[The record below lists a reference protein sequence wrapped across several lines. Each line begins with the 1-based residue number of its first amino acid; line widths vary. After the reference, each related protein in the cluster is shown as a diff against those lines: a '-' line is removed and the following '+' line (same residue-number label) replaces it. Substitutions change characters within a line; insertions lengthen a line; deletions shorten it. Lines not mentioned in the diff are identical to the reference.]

1 MLKTVVISCVC
12 LLFSASL
19 DIANNDNSSFGLRPT
34 IDSKIIS
41 GIETCLQHNSYLN
54 KTSRLVD
61 QGEWIT
67 IRVIVTDGQIIDTVH
82 EAQAVF
88 DSSDFGLDADTCW
101 IDSLAMVKIGDS
113 LTGYSYALDEN
124 SGFHYFLN
132 HRFLFQVKG
141 RGSVPQLTDT
151 LRSPINSIS
160 ATYPQPNDTIIRGND
175 LTVHWVSQNEHNV
188 CIQIMD
194 YANNSLLYYPLID
207 NGTYTIPASDFD
219 TLLSGQLLF
228 MIGRLNTVISY
239 PGFLFLALS
248 GALYGVP
255 IELQDAP
262 GIEETKGIA
271 GIVKVNNPFATS
283 RISYNQSQ
291 PSTLHLEI
299 FDVTGKK
306 IRDIKEQGHLKGTLS
321 WDKKDG
327 NGKPVCKGIYVYR
340 LRTADK
346 DFYGKFIILR

>member
-1 MLKTVVISCVC
+1 MLKTVVISLAC
-12 LLFSASL
+12 LFFFASL
-19 DIANNDNSSFGLRPT
+19 GIANNDNSCFGLRPT
-34 IDSKIIS
+34 ADAKIIK
-41 GIETCLQHNSYLN
+41 GIKTSLQRYSYLN

-82 EAQAVF
+82 EAEAIF

-101 IDSLAMVKIGDS
+101 IDSLTMVKIGDS
-113 LTGYSYALDEN
+113 LAGYSYMLNEN
-124 SGFHYFLN
+124 FGFHYFLN

-188 CIQIMD
+188 CIQVMD
-194 YANNSLLYYPLID
+194 LANNSLLYYPLID
-207 NGTYTIPASDFD
+207 NGTYTISANDFD

-228 MIGRLNTVISY
+228 IIGRLNSTISY
-239 PGFLFLALS
+239 PGFLFLSLS

-262 GIEETKGIA
+262 GIEETEGFA
-271 GIVKVNNPFATS
+271 GIEKVNNPFATS
-283 RISYNQSQ
+283 RISYNLSQ

-299 FDVTGKK
+299 FDITGKK
-306 IRDIKEQGHLKGTLS
+306 IRDITEQGQLRGTLS

-327 NGKPVCKGIYVYR
+327 NGKLVCKGIYVYR

-346 DFYGKFIILR
+346 NFYGKFVILR